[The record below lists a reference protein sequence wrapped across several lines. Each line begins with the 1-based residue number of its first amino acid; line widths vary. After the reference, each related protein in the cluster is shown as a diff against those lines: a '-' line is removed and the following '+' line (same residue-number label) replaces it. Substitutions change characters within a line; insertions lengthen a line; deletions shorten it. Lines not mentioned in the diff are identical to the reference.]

1 MNKGFTLIELLIV
14 MVVVGVLVTVAL
26 PKYYASLERG
36 RSVEGIA
43 NLRAAS
49 DAINAQYVINGNSYP
64 SSITGSS
71 TLQVGDVTKSAYF
84 TTPTVSLSGST
95 VVVTTSR
102 EDGSYTLKAYNSNG
116 DLNYIECTG
125 DGQTCL
131 NIGMDLS
138 NGKYRMNFA
147 G

>member
-49 DAINAQYVINGNSYP
+49 DAINAQYVVNGNSYP

-71 TLQVGDVTKSAYF
+71 ALQVGDVTKSAYF
-84 TTPTVSLSGST
+84 TTPTVSFSGNT
-95 VVVTTSR
+95 VTVSTSR

-138 NGKYRMNFA
+138 GGRYRMDFSN
-147 G
+147 